1 MRSHSYPLVY
11 IATSPIIR
19 LPTLERL
26 GDVSY
31 GTYLYGWPAEQVVNH
46 ALGPSSTWWAV
57 FALSLPTAWLLG
69 WLSWHLLEKR
79 ALRLKRISLRQRQPV
94 SA

>member
-1 MRSHSYPLVY
+1 MLFAYPLVY
-11 IATSPIIR
+11 IATSPTIR
-19 LPTLERL
+19 LPTLDRL

-31 GTYLYGWPAEQVVNH
+31 GTYLYGWPMEQVMNH
-46 ALGPSSTWWAV
+46 ALGQYSTPWTV
-57 FALSLPTAWLLG
+57 LALSLPASLLLG

-79 ALRLKRISLRQRQPV
+79 ALRLKRISLFRRQPV